1 MAAAADVSRV
11 VQMSQLAELLVYL
24 GHGEDA
30 AKLQD
35 GLDGYVKAFI
45 AAAEDVLDNPLP
57 PANSTAKAQ
66 DDAERTILQ
75 MQIKLQLLKRTSW
88 KWDLLRQVS

>member
-1 MAAAADVSRV
+1 MALV
-11 VQMSQLAELLVYL
+11 VQMSQLAELLLYL

-45 AAAEDVLDNPLP
+45 TAAQDVLDNPSP
-57 PANSTAKAQ
+57 PANNTAKAQ
-66 DDAERTILQ
+66 DDAHRTTLQ

-88 KWDLLRQVS
+88 KWDLLRQAS

>member
-1 MAAAADVSRV
+1 MLSKGAV

-30 AKLQD
+30 TKLQD

-45 AAAEDVLDNPLP
+45 AATQDVLDNPSP
-57 PANSTAKAQ
+57 PANATAKAQ
-66 DDAERTILQ
+66 EDADRTILQ
-75 MQIKLQLLKRTSW
+75 IQIKLQLLKRTSW